1 MSCFQREDDAMTL
14 EPFYINGKRYVKEPE
29 DNPLFVDCSSMMFCK
44 KYSSY
49 SLKDGDSNF
58 DFTNSISV
66 KGAVSKTVL
75 SFIECADFNSRILDL
90 TLNTTKNI
98 KYLNE
103 GWKARCFHLD
113 VDHDLPASVSSWNID
128 AYIPE
133 AVFDSFRF
141 DYFQFGI
148 EKLQLTFEL
157 DFFVEDCYVTEP
169 FYFLTREEKYVK
181 GFLREI
187 RWELA
192 ENILRKSS

>member
-1 MSCFQREDDAMTL
+1 MTM
-14 EPFYINGKRYVKEPE
+14 EPFYVNGKRYVKEPE
-29 DNPLFVDCSSMMFCK
+29 DHPLFVDCSNMKFCK

-49 SLKDGDSNF
+49 QLKDGDSDF
-58 DFTNSISV
+58 DFTNTISV

-75 SFIECADFNSRILDL
+75 SLIECADFNSHILDL
-90 TLNTTKNI
+90 TLNTTKKM
-98 KYLNE
+98 KYLSE

-141 DYFQFGI
+141 DYFEFGI
-148 EKLQLTFEL
+148 EKLQLMFEL
-157 DFFVEDCYVTEP
+157 DFLVEDYSVADQ
-169 FYFLTREEKYVK
+169 FYFLTREKKYAK

-192 ENILRKSS
+192 ENNLLKPS